1 MTRREEII
9 RELELRSR
17 SIDELARLFQ
27 CTCREVVVD
36 LKHVQRTLRARGRRL
51 YVLPPV
57 CRSCGE
63 AINIKKP
70 KNIKRCPKCR
80 SSNVAPARFVVKSG

>member
-9 RELELRSR
+9 RELARESR

-27 CTCREVVVD
+27 CSRREILED
-36 LKHVQRTLRARGRRL
+36 LKHVQRSLRARGKRL
-51 YVLPPV
+51 FALPPV
-57 CRSCGE
+57 CKSCGE
-63 AINIKKP
+63 AINIKRV

-80 SSNVAPARFVVKSG
+80 SSNVAPARFIIKRG